1 MTRTTEEM
9 NGTDEMEVV
18 ETATDE
24 QEVTELPEGYT
35 WLIPSCEV
43 TAGFTAITAVNNKEK
58 QGAKVALAIGTDLD
72 SLCAIYG
79 NDIVYDMAVKRL
91 IVGAQNTVR
100 GMIGKANAETIIS
113 TMADWRPGQVTRIKV
128 DNMAITEST
137 LKNMDQ
143 AELLA
148 LINKL
153 GIKL

>member
-9 NGTDEMEVV
+9 NDTQELEV
-18 ETATDE
+18 ETAEETV
-24 QEVTELPEGYT
+24 EVTELPEGYT

-43 TAGFTAITAVNNKEK
+43 PAGFTAITAVNNKEK
-58 QGAKVALAIGTDLD
+58 QGAKIALAVGTDLD
-72 SLCAIYG
+72 SLCNIYG
-79 NDIVYDMAVKRL
+79 KDVVYDMAVKRL

-113 TMADWRPGQVTRIKV
+113 TMADWRPGQVTRVKV

-143 AELLA
+143 DELLA
-148 LINKL
+148 LVAKL

>member
-9 NGTDEMEVV
+9 NDTQELEV
-18 ETATDE
+18 ETTE
-24 QEVTELPEGYT
+24 ETVEVTELPEGYT

-43 TAGFTAITAVNNKEK
+43 PAGFTAITAVNNKEK
-58 QGAKVALAIGTDLD
+58 QGAKIALAVGTDLD
-72 SLCAIYG
+72 SLCTIYG
-79 NDIVYDMAVKRL
+79 KDVVYDMAVKRL

-113 TMADWRPGQVTRIKV
+113 TMSDWRPGQVTRVKV

-137 LKNMDQ
+137 IKNMDQ
-143 AELLA
+143 SELLA